1 MQHKLTL
8 ISFRIQ
14 IQEMIKEKLSNQ
26 DRSGELK
33 EPSPPQGLLQQQVG
47 SSHWSADVD
56 LFSVLSLVS
65 RITRGKNLIGLCS
78 VRLLPLDLSVLE
90 LISTKIGLS
99 SAILYVPGIE
109 YWAHSIL
116 NEFMSN

>member
-14 IQEMIKEKLSNQ
+14 IQEMIKEQLSSQ

-33 EPSPPQGLLQQQVG
+33 EPSPPQGPLQQQVG
-47 SSHWSADVD
+47 SSHWSADMDV
-56 LFSVLSLVS
+56 FSVLSLVS
-65 RITRGKNLIGLCS
+65 QITRGKNLIGLAS

-90 LISTKIGLS
+90 FISTKIGLS
-99 SAILYVPGIE
+99 CAMLHVPGIE
-109 YWAHSIL
+109 
-116 NEFMSN
+116 

>member
-109 YWAHSIL
+109 
-116 NEFMSN
+116 